1 MVVAILYSLFFLP
14 VLMSMHVSLH
24 THVCMHM
31 IVQTGRD
38 KGEEINT
45 ALIYFSSVS
54 LMSPQKSS
62 RDTANGENE

>member
-1 MVVAILYSLFFLP
+1 
-14 VLMSMHVSLH
+14 
-24 THVCMHM
+24 M

-38 KGEEINT
+38 EGEEINT